1 MILHGIDLLMDL
13 IPKSKYIVALT
24 GAGISTGAG
33 IPDFRGPNG
42 LYSRTDV
49 PGEKLFSIEYFKQ
62 DPALFYTYI
71 ADLFIPFQAAEPTKG
86 HKFLKKLEDLGK
98 LKTVVTQNI
107 DGLHRKAGNSYVIE
121 VHGNFDTFVCTG
133 SFQHPVEP
141 LNDRIAKCI
150 VKKEVAKCAVC
161 GAALKPNVVFFGEP
175 VQGLEKAL
183 TEVQKADLLI
193 VLGSSLTVYPVAQ
206 LPGYLSEPQKL
217 VIVNAQETPYD
228 DRADAV
234 IREDIDAVVDKLGIL

>member
-1 MILHGIDLLMDL
+1 MQMNGIDLLMDF

-33 IPDFRGPNG
+33 VPDFRGPNG
-42 LYSRTDV
+42 LYSRKDV
-49 PGEKLFSIEYFKQ
+49 PGEKLFSIDYFRE
-62 DPALFYTYI
+62 DPALFYRYVGE
-71 ADLFIPFQAAEPTKG
+71 LLLPFRKAEPTKG

-98 LKTVVTQNI
+98 LKSVVTQNI

-121 VHGNFDTFVCTG
+121 VHGNFDFFVCTA
-133 SFQHPVEP
+133 SFQHPSEP
-141 LNDRIAKCI
+141 LDDRILGCI
-150 VKKEVAKCAVC
+150 ERGEVAKCKAC
-161 GAALKPNVVFFGEP
+161 GAPLKPNVVFFGEP

-206 LPGYLSEPQKL
+206 LPGYLSDDQKL
-217 VIVNAQETPYD
+217 VIVNQQETPYD

-234 IREDIDAVVDKLGIL
+234 IRDDIDSVVEKLGIL